1 MKVGITFLIVLLISA
16 CGGGSQTE
24 VNERELYGK
33 KRVDCETTKTT
44 DQAANITQ
52 CPKIRADDKE
62 IEDTGDLQESYSP
75 DNYDNIY

>member
-33 KRVDCETTKTT
+33 KRVDCETTK
-44 DQAANITQ
+44 
-52 CPKIRADDKE
+52 
-62 IEDTGDLQESYSP
+62 SYSP